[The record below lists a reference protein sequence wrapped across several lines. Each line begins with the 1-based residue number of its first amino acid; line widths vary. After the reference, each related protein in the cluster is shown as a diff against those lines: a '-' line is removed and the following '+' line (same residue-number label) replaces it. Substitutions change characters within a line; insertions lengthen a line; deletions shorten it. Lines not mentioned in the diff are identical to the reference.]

1 MTLIDGKILNTL
13 TKTKSSLAC
22 PIFGATP
29 QKFVSIKESRSK
41 EFTPKPKTLQYG
53 ISPLH
58 SLIRFFE
65 CILHIL
71 YRHGIEKMAG
81 TRRK

>member
-22 PIFGATP
+22 PFFGATP

-65 CILHIL
+65 CILHIS